1 MKYIYILFLYVRL
14 GLIICS
20 YFDKIKLEGHF
31 ILWSY
36 STQLPCDNWL
46 KSMYLEFIFSSSPG
60 ILFWIS
66 VHSSLSVL
74 SGKFISSSFWL
85 TMHTSEIW
93 GLRSKKC
100 PDMWHSS
107 INPNF
112 YVDYGIMINFA
123 VTAAA
128 SGDQLNMGR
137 MGCLC
142 QVTSLRPI

>member
-1 MKYIYILFLYVRL
+1 MKYIYTKRYLHTIFICTA
-14 GLIICS
+14 GSDHCS

-36 STQLPCDNWL
+36 STQLPQEL
-46 KSMYLEFIFSSSPG
+46 KSMFLEFIFSSTPA

-66 VHSSLSVL
+66 DHCCRANLFLPHFGWLCTLQKFEVWDQKSVQICDIAQL
-74 SGKFISSSFWL
+74 IP
-85 TMHTSEIW
+85 I
-93 GLRSKKC
+93 
-100 PDMWHSS
+100 
-107 INPNF
+107 F

-128 SGDQLNMGR
+128 SGDQLNIGR